1 MASKNYEELLD
12 DDVFTKLVGIIL
24 LKMAKLDPDGMAAV
38 IVETIEEEIEKLK
51 LDKDFFRSQRLSK
64 KDGFNI
70 KYTFDSK

>member
-1 MASKNYEELLD
+1 MTFKNNEELQD

-51 LDKDFFRSQRLSK
+51 LDKDFFRSKRLSK
-64 KDGFNI
+64 KD
-70 KYTFDSK
+70 TF